1 MHHIVII
8 SALTLAL
15 IGMMGLLFYNWF
27 YMYEMKK
34 IEEEMTV
41 RLPGNLERA
50 LIFNTAFSLL
60 GTIFFA
66 ALVIVMSL

>member
-8 SALTLAL
+8 SVLTLAL

-27 YMYEMKK
+27 YMYQMKK
-34 IEEEMTV
+34 IEDEMIV
-41 RLPGNLERA
+41 RLPGHLERV
-50 LIFNTAFSLL
+50 LVFNTAFSLL

-66 ALVIVMSL
+66 VLIIIMSM